1 MTREEMTKRL
11 HKETAGVH
19 ADPALRARTMC
30 AVRRETTG
38 KDEPIVKKKISLAFV
53 AALVAVMM
61 GAVALAAANR
71 WGLLDFAGRS
81 AVPLYIPEDAQNYV
95 ETDVLTMDSEA
106 ANIAVRE
113 LYYDGRTVRAT
124 IDMTPKGERV
134 LLVGLDMD
142 ADAPMV
148 KLYAGVGE
156 DMRPLHQAVQ
166 EEGYAQ
172 VYAADAGFW
181 SDTDMAG
188 GMMDYVL
195 GEDGTLTM
203 FVQQEYTDDLPE
215 RDVELR
221 VDFLPFQM
229 PMAAGDG
236 ADWEKRIVEVKPVKL
251 TAAKAEMDTTN
262 LPAGAIPG
270 TYVNVEPVAYP
281 SVGVRV
287 DRVLIEEKPH
297 ELYATVDF
305 TVTDWEAYEKTDDG
319 LWFEF
324 IDPEK
329 PEKPGDEPWQQR
341 LTDGLSGGGSVGP
354 VEPDEPRPASF
365 RQTGTLGKNELHDS
379 YTLRAFGCW
388 DKERFETHTF
398 EMRPAIQA
406 DVLEE

>member
-11 HKETAGVH
+11 REETAGVH
-19 ADPALRARTMC
+19 ADPALRARTLR

-81 AVPLYIPEDAQNYV
+81 SVPLYIPEDAQRYV
-95 ETDVLTMDSEA
+95 ETDVLTIDSEA
-106 ANIAVRE
+106 ASIAVRE

-124 IDMTPKGERV
+124 IDMTPKGEGV
-134 LLVGLDMD
+134 LLVGPDMD
-142 ADAPMV
+142 ADMPMV
-148 KLYAGVGE
+148 NLYAGVGE

-172 VYAADAGFW
+172 VYATDAGFW
-181 SDTDMAG
+181 SDADMDG
-188 GMMDYVL
+188 TMDFVL

-203 FVQQEYTDDLPE
+203 FVQQAYADDLPE

-236 ADWEKRIVEVKPVKL
+236 ADWEKSIVEVKPIKL
-251 TAAKAEMDTTN
+251 TAAKADVDTTN

-305 TVTDWEAYEKTDDG
+305 TVTDWEAYEKTDGG

-324 IDPEK
+324 ID

-341 LTDGLSGGGSVGP
+341 LTDGLSGGGSVMAL
-354 VEPDEPRPASF
+354 EPDAPRPASF

-379 YTLRAFGCW
+379 YTLRAFECW
-388 DKERFETHTF
+388 EKERFETHTF
-398 EMRPAIQA
+398 EMRPAMQA